1 MYKVTYKIDSDNIEA
16 AAHAIAIGQSIGNPS
31 IRTEYDNHGHAAE
44 ILSIEKNEV
53 VIGYQYK
60 NLNSVRDVA
69 QMLCTI
75 QGGQSDINVMTSCR
89 IVDIKIN
96 IPGKIIRWKLPTN
109 RPLVGGIVKRR

>member
-1 MYKVTYKIDSDNIEA
+1 MMYKVTYKIDSDNIEA

-31 IRTEYDNHGHAAE
+31 IRTEYDNHSHAAE

-75 QGGQSDINVMTSCR
+75 KGGQSDINVMTSCR

-96 IPGKIIRWKLPTN
+96 IIN
-109 RPLVGGIVKRR
+109 KRYF